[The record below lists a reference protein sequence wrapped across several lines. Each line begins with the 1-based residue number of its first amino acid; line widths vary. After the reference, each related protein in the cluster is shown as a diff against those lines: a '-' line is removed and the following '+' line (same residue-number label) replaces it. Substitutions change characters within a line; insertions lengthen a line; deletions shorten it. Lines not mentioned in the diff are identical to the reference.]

1 MEVSWCLLDLFPAD
15 NVETGWPGDGGSD
28 AGAAK
33 AGTANEEVYWN
44 SAVCG
49 ILDWGW
55 VDFEYEYDI
64 LTWCSIDLFW
74 FSAFDE
80 PGKAD
85 AIGDN
90 GQKASE
96 KFWGAFDQD
105 RKPKFDMKCG
115 R

>member
-1 MEVSWCLLDLFPAD
+1 MST
-15 NVETGWPGDGGSD
+15 ETGWPGDGGSD

-33 AGTANEEVYWN
+33 AGTQNEADYWQ

-49 ILDWGW
+49 LLNWG
-55 VDFEYEYDI
+55 
-64 LTWCSIDLFW
+64 IDLFW
-74 FSAFDE
+74 FEAFDE

-96 KFWGAFDQD
+96 KYWGSFDSN
-105 RKPKFDMKCG
+105 RTPKFNMKCN
-115 R
+115 

>member
-1 MEVSWCLLDLFPAD
+1 MGMHAD
-15 NVETGWPGDGGSD
+15 KYKETGWPGDGGSD

-33 AGTANEEVYWN
+33 AGNANEEIYWN

-49 ILDWGW
+49 LLDWG
-55 VDFEYEYDI
+55 V
-64 LTWCSIDLFW
+64 DLFW

-105 RKPKFDMKCG
+105 RKPKFNMKCG
-115 R
+115 Q